1 MTRVFCRRKLGER
14 RTRRTRRE
22 NAEDAEEDRQLQK
35 PKQIPFGDDNKKDES
50 KSNGFGGSVDWGDV
64 GRQTGSVGMLAAGD
78 NVDLLQLNG
87 KRAVVTGAASGIGLA
102 IAKLFAAQGAEVVLV
117 DLDPVKAAAEAEA
130 IGGGASGFGCDVA
143 SDVSV
148 AKAFAEIGGPV
159 DILVNCA
166 GIAHI
171 GTLRS
176 TSPEDM
182 DRLYGVNVRGT
193 YLCMRAVIDGMVEAG
208 RGVIVNM
215 ASIAATAALA
225 DRFAYSM
232 TKGAVLSM
240 TLSVAKDY
248 IGQGIRCNC
257 ISPARVHT
265 PFVDGYLAKNYP
277 GREAEQ
283 MKVLAKSQPIGRMG
297 KPDEIAVMALYLCS
311 DAASFIT
318 GVDLPIDGGFF
329 NLR

>member
-1 MTRVFCRRKLGER
+1 VNLFE
-14 RTRRTRRE
+14 
-22 NAEDAEEDRQLQK
+22 
-35 PKQIPFGDDNKKDES
+35 
-50 KSNGFGGSVDWGDV
+50 
-64 GRQTGSVGMLAAGD
+64 
-78 NVDLLQLNG
+78 LNG

-102 IAKLFAAQGAEVVLV
+102 TAQTFAAQGAEVVLV
-117 DLDPVKAAAEAEA
+117 DLDLEKATAAAAA
-130 IGGGASGFGCDVA
+130 IAAGGAKASGFACDVSKAA
-143 SDVSV
+143 SVE
-148 AKAFAEIGGPV
+148 KAFAEIGGPV

-171 GTLRS
+171 GTLLS
-176 TSPEDM
+176 TTPEDL

-193 YLCMRAVIDGMVEAG
+193 YLCMRAVIEGMVAAKS
-208 RGVIVNM
+208 GVIVNM
-215 ASIAATAALA
+215 ASIAATAALF

-232 TKGAVLSM
+232 SKGAVLSM

-248 IGQGIRCNC
+248 IAHGIRCNC

-277 GREAEQ
+277 GREAEK
-283 MKVLAKSQPIGRMG
+283 MDELARSQPIGRMG
-297 KPDEIAVMALYLCS
+297 KPDEIALMALYLCS

>member
-1 MTRVFCRRKLGER
+1 
-14 RTRRTRRE
+14 
-22 NAEDAEEDRQLQK
+22 
-35 PKQIPFGDDNKKDES
+35 
-50 KSNGFGGSVDWGDV
+50 
-64 GRQTGSVGMLAAGD
+64 LASFE
-78 NVDLLQLNG
+78 LNN

-102 IAKLFAAQGAEVVLV
+102 VAQTFAAHGAEVVLI
-117 DLDPVKAAAEAEA
+117 DLDPVKASSAAAA
-130 IGGGASGFGCDVA
+130 IVSRTAVAAAGFGCDV
-143 SDVSV
+143 SDAARV
-148 AKAFAEIGGPV
+148 AKTFAEIGGPV

-171 GTLRS
+171 GSLLS
-176 TSPEDM
+176 TTPEDM
-182 DRLYGVNVRGT
+182 DRLYAVNVRGT
-193 YLCMRAVIDGMVEAG
+193 YLCMKAAMETMLEAG
-208 RGVIVNM
+208 SGVIINM
-215 ASIAATAALA
+215 ASIAATAGLS

-248 IGQGIRCNC
+248 LLRGIRCNC

-265 PFVDGYLAKNYP
+265 PFVDGFVAKNYP

-283 MKVLAKSQPIGRMG
+283 MKVLAAAQPIGRMG
-297 KPDEIAVMALYLCS
+297 TPEEIALMALYLCS